1 MKKFILGSVL
11 SAVLATQSVKAGDRE
26 WAVVGKVLTGVATF
40 TVIDRIVNPPQ
51 PVVVYQQPV
60 VVYQQPVVVYQQPV
74 VVYQQPVV
82 VYHQPVVVQPTP
94 TVAYVSAPHT
104 TCVQPATVVY
114 YYAQPT
120 VGVYPGHYRPLTYH
134 RHSRNW

>member
-1 MKKFILGSVL
+1 MKNFILGSVL
-11 SAVLATQSVKAGDRE
+11 SAVLATQTVKAGDRE

-82 VYHQPVVVQPTP
+82 VQPIP
-94 TVAYVSAPHT
+94 TVVYVSAPHM

-120 VGVYPGHYRPLTYH
+120 VGVHPGHYRPLTYH

>member
-1 MKKFILGSVL
+1 MKKFMLGSVL

-40 TVIDRIVNPPQ
+40 TVIDRIVNPP
-51 PVVVYQQPV
+51 
-60 VVYQQPVVVYQQPV
+60 QPVVVYQQPV